1 MGKFWNI
8 NPCSLCRSS
17 VHLQASVW
25 IVNCYFY
32 KHGSYRKQKE
42 LMPGVDWENSCWVWM
57 RLPNVALEKNSLGW
71 GEQTLREH
79 SELMV
84 GVWEN
89 SLEPWDPPARSLQ
102 QDLSSRITSVWWL
115 TLVIS
120 LTHLGRITSIRLT
133 CGPYF
138 WSPIGMG
145 SPANYEWHSPRLVGL
160 GCIE

>member
-17 VHLQASVW
+17 VHLQACVW

-32 KHGSYRKQKE
+32 KHGPYRKQKE
-42 LMPGVDWENSCWVWM
+42 LMPRVDWENSCWVWM

-89 SLEPWDPPARSLQ
+89 TRALSSLEPWDPPAGSLQ
-102 QDLSSRITSVWWL
+102 QDHLCV
-115 TLVIS
+115 V
-120 LTHLGRITSIRLT
+120 THLGYQLDPPGKNYFHQIDLWSI
-133 CGPYF
+133 F
-138 WSPIGMG
+138 
-145 SPANYEWHSPRLVGL
+145 LVSNWYGQSS
-160 GCIE
+160 